1 MRQTSTLS
9 HHTPVAGNILIA
21 ALQNPTTK
29 KKVQKD
35 FLATKRKVLNNDR
48 LIKKLALCFLTGIL
62 LGSLILLLKVNDNL
76 IQAFFH
82 INKIKVIQS
91 AFRKKKAITI

>member
-48 LIKKLALCFLTGIL
+48 LIKNLALCFLTSIL
-62 LGSLILLLKVNDNL
+62 LGELFPSHQQDQSNPKCLQEEEGDNHL
-76 IQAFFH
+76 AP
-82 INKIKVIQS
+82 
-91 AFRKKKAITI
+91 